1 MLKKNLH
8 PSLYLLSIYLC
19 IYYLSIYVSTIYLR
33 YENWRGKEVIQRL
46 KDKHGD
52 NMEEVLEDDDESS
65 GEEEDSDA
73 EGTVIYLSIYLSI
86 TLMWS

>member
-1 MLKKNLH
+1 M
-8 PSLYLLSIYLC
+8 
-19 IYYLSIYVSTIYLR
+19 
-33 YENWRGKEVIQRL
+33 IQRL

-73 EGTVIYLSIYLSI
+73 EGTVIYLSIYLSFYNVDVV
-86 TLMWS
+86 LDAEHA